1 MNKKNY
7 NLEMEN
13 IIKSFNGEK
22 KSLMLHSCCGPCS
35 SGCLER
41 LDESFNI
48 TILYYNPNIDT
59 EAEYNLR
66 SKEQINLIE
75 NMELS
80 SEINVIVK
88 QYNNREFYDSVKGFE
103 KCKEGGKRCEK
114 CFRLRL
120 EETAKE
126 AKEMGFDYFTT
137 TLSISPYKNAEL
149 LNKIGEDISEKYDIK
164 YLYSDFKK
172 KNGYKRSIE
181 LSEKYNMYRQDYCG
195 CIYSKREMEEK
206 RLLSQNNEK

>member
-13 IIKSFNGEK
+13 IIKSLNGER

-41 LDESFNI
+41 LDDAFDI
-48 TILYYNPNIDT
+48 TVLYYNPNIDT
-59 EAEYNLR
+59 EGEFNHRAEEQKELLDKMDLKNEVNL
-66 SKEQINLIE
+66 K
-75 NMELS
+75 
-80 SEINVIVK
+80 VID
-88 QYNNREFYDSVKGFE
+88 YDSGEFYKAVKGYE
-103 KCKEGGKRCEK
+103 KCREGGERCEK

-120 EETAKE
+120 EKTAEE
-126 AKEMGFDYFTT
+126 AKNAGCEYFTT

-149 LNKIGEDISEKYDIK
+149 LNKIGEEVAEKYGIK

-181 LSEKYNMYRQDYCG
+181 LSHKFDMYRQEYCG
-195 CIYSKREMEEK
+195 CIFSKVEMEEK
-206 RLLSQNNEK
+206 RKNSESI